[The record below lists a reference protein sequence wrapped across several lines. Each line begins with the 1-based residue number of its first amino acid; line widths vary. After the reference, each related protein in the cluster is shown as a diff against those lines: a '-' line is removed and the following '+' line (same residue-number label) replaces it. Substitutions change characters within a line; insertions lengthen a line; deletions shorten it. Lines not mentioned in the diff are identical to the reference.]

1 MIEHILTT
9 LYVGILYIYSYV
21 FNVIF
26 CRNEIQHYTY
36 FISKLT
42 ETNMLFVKFMQW
54 FASNDMSYEVK
65 TLIRSFADNVP
76 FMNSDI
82 EYEQIADLIQIAA
95 NQNKILTINTQPI
108 NAGTIALVYEGY
120 LDGEPIIL
128 KQMRKNVSQELKSSI
143 ELMKFMAE
151 VSLYIP
157 YLKLFKMNEVIKY
170 NEETLMKQI
179 DFKTEIANGKAF
191 YQAFFDHKDII
202 IPKIYDDITEY
213 YPNFILMERIIGMRA
228 QDVSDDDVEN
238 YCMTYNTV
246 LIQSLIKR
254 GIVHADLH
262 IGNIFF
268 MKDYKVGL
276 IDFGNVLYIDNV
288 MMKKLSL
295 FYKFLFNRQVH
306 KLCKFFIDHT
316 LKYNN
321 PDQDQKLA
329 DEKKDIV
336 IKGIKKAFEK
346 GNILSGSKPMNIYVM
361 LDINDILSAIDA
373 KLDEEFMNV
382 ILAIGPMSSVV
393 SILKR
398 NDKNN
403 SLKRVF
409 LGHVKDSIPETLKNY
424 DE

>member
-21 FNVIF
+21 FHVIF
-26 CRNEIQHYTY
+26 CQNEIQHYTY
-36 FISKLT
+36 FITKLT

-54 FASNDMSYEVK
+54 FASNDMSQEVK

-76 FMNSDI
+76 FTIEDI
-82 EYEQIADLIQIAA
+82 EYQQIADLIQIAA
-95 NQNKILTINTQPI
+95 KQNKTLTINTTPI
-108 NAGTIALVYEGY
+108 NAGTIALVYEGD

-128 KQMRKNVSQELKSSI
+128 KQMRKNVKQELRSSI

-170 NEETLMKQI
+170 NEDTLMKQI
-179 DFKTEIANGKAF
+179 DFRTEIKNGKSFYTAF
-191 YQAFFDHKDII
+191 EDNNDVIV
-202 IPKIYDDITEY
+202 PKIYDEITNY
-213 YPNFILMERIIGMRA
+213 YPNFILMEKIIGIRA
-228 QDVSDDDVEN
+228 QDVKDEDVEN
-238 YCMTYNTV
+238 YCMTYNAV

-268 MKDYKVGL
+268 MRDYKVGL
-276 IDFGNVLYIDNV
+276 IDFGNVLYIDKS
-288 MMKKLSL
+288 MMKKISL
-295 FYKFLFNRQVH
+295 FYKFLFNRQVK

-321 PDQDQKLA
+321 PEQDQNLA
-329 DEKKDIV
+329 EEKKDILV
-336 IKGIKKAFEK
+336 KGIMKAFEK
-346 GNILSGSKPMNIYVM
+346 GNVLSGTRPISIYVM

-409 LGHVKDSIPETLKNY
+409 LGHVRDSVPETLKNY
-424 DE
+424 E